1 MTNQDMKR
9 SSAWLVIG
17 KLQIKITMRDNF
29 IPTRKAVIL
38 IVIKWKIRSVVEDEE
53 KLAPS
58 CFASGNM
65 YIGPT
70 DMESS

>member
-17 KLQIKITMRDNF
+17 KMQIKITMRDNF
-29 IPTRKAVIL
+29 IPTRKAIIL
-38 IVIKWKIRSVVEDEE
+38 IVIKWKIRSIVDNEE

-58 CFASGNM
+58 YFASGNI
-65 YIGPT
+65 YTGPA

>member
-1 MTNQDMKR
+1 
-9 SSAWLVIG
+9 
-17 KLQIKITMRDNF
+17 MRDNF

-58 CFASGNM
+58 YFASGNM
-65 YIGPT
+65 YTGPA

>member
-58 CFASGNM
+58 YFASGNM